1 VWDSWI
7 AAPNQGQGSGHAAM
21 QSDLHIPALAAWWKL
36 DTLPLR
42 ELPWYR
48 PEDDRLP

>member
-1 VWDSWI
+1 LPELDD
-7 AAPNQGQGSGHAAM
+7 A
-21 QSDLHIPALAAWWKL
+21 ALAAWWKL